1 MSTPTA
7 TDVVCVE
14 CELEDIM
21 GSDNLIPDMEC
32 IWYDSLADDY
42 S

>member
-1 MSTPTA
+1 MGSPTT
-7 TDVVCVE
+7 TDVAYVE

-21 GSDNLIPDMEC
+21 SSDNLIPDMEC
-32 IWYDSLADDY
+32 IWYDSLADDF